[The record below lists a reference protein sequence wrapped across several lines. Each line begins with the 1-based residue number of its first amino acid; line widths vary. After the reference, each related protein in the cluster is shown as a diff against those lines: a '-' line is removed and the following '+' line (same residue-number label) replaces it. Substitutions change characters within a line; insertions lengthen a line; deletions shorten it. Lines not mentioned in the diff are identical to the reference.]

1 MKKMMSIVLA
11 ALLMVSMSISAFAAE
26 DPAALLERVNAKNS
40 TLDSMDCKAGVHA
53 VIQVEDPDFDETFSA
68 DRKSVV

>member
-1 MKKMMSIVLA
+1 MKKIMSIILTL
-11 ALLMVSMSISAFAAE
+11 LLMVSMSISALAAE

-53 VIQVEDPDFDETFSA
+53 VIQLPETCA
-68 DRKSVV
+68 IKQRWL